1 MYACMLSQFSHVQ
14 LFVTPWTVALQAP
27 LSMGFS
33 RQEYWSGLP
42 CPPGDLPDPRIEPTS
57 LKSPALAEKFFTT
70 SIIWEL
76 LENTSFKKKAALV
89 VKNPPASTGDGRD
102 VGLIPGS
109 GRSPGVGN
117 GNPLQYSCL
126 ENSMDRGAWR
136 ATVHKSQRVVKI
148 NKFILKKKKSWAQL
162 SSHHLPFPTPWNL
175 PDLGIELAS
184 PVCLCWRWIFFI
196 IEALGN
202 PSLLQRISKNLF
214 PIC

>member
-148 NKFILKKKKSWAQL
+148 NKFILKKKEELGTTKLTSLAFSYSME
-162 SSHHLPFPTPWNL
+162 SS
-175 PDLGIELAS
+175 
-184 PVCLCWRWIFFI
+184 
-196 IEALGN
+196 
-202 PSLLQRISKNLF
+202 
-214 PIC
+214 